1 MPVTSSR
8 THHHPAGN
16 AGKHAAGSR
25 AHASPGSIDIPPFM
39 VPALRSD
46 HAGETGAVQI
56 YNGVMAVARN
66 TAVRDFA
73 RHHLATEQRHLRLMN
88 DLLPAAH
95 HSRLLPVWRIA
106 GWLTGALPALFGDRA
121 TYRTIAAVEHF
132 VDRHYAA
139 QIDVLR
145 RQPDH
150 ADLCRLLEDCRQDE
164 LAHRDDALSR
174 LGKPG
179 LLGRVWTRMVGAG
192 SALGVYLAS
201 RV

>member
-1 MPVTSSR
+1 MPAAPSR
-8 THHHPAGN
+8 PNHCLAGN
-16 AGKHAAGSR
+16 PNKDATGIHTR
-25 AHASPGSIDIPPFM
+25 ASPGSIEIPPFM
-39 VPALRSD
+39 LPALRSD

-56 YNGVMAVARN
+56 YRGVLAVSRN

-73 RHHLATEQRHLRLMN
+73 RHHLATEQRHLEMME
-88 DLLPAAH
+88 DLLPTAH

-106 GWLTGALPALFGDRA
+106 GWLTGALPALFGGKA

-139 QIDVLR
+139 QIDALR
-145 RQPDH
+145 DQPDN
-150 ADLCRLLEDCRQDE
+150 AELCRLLEDCRQDE

-174 LGKPG
+174 LGRPS
-179 LLGRVWTRMVGAG
+179 LLGKIWIRMVGAG